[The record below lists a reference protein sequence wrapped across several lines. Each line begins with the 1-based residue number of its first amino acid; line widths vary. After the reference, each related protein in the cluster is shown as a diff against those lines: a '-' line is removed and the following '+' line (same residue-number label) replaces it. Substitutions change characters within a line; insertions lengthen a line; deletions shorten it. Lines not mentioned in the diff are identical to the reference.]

1 MIEAYGLKEWGLK
14 DLDYEKLAKGLESIQ
29 NTPLCSGCL
38 NGGGRDNCELK
49 ACGSGKGI
57 DDCSGCGEPEGCSH
71 IDVLQKMRTGAVA
84 AGLYVKSKSVDKQQ
98 LIEQWTEQLA
108 NTWPCSILFA
118 GD

>member
-1 MIEAYGLKEWGLK
+1 VVGNGGLRETTKRYAEMIEAYGLKEWGLK

-57 DDCSGCGEPEGCSH
+57 DDCSG
-71 IDVLQKMRTGAVA
+71 
-84 AGLYVKSKSVDKQQ
+84 
-98 LIEQWTEQLA
+98 
-108 NTWPCSILFA
+108 
-118 GD
+118 